1 MHHTIIN
8 NRIFL
13 SCLLFL
19 LLMAGQGCIKKS
31 DSAIGHSEPLKF
43 EGGDLKKALASID
56 SLSLFRQALDR
67 IGFSANLESN
77 NAYTIFAP
85 GNEAMKA
92 AGLDAAGMQSIST
105 DSLRKIIMY
114 HILPGSIDN
123 MALDNLPV
131 SRFLQTLRLDT
142 IQVPFQGSSVRE
154 SYMNVQKGDRLYLNG
169 YAFNNQPPVTASN
182 GYVYPILKFLHNDF
196 IDESRTLW
204 DIVQS
209 EPDLSMFRD
218 AIQLLDSIK
227 ESESYL
233 EQEVFWFILS
243 PPSDIPLM
251 SNRKWDPIRNRFNT
265 QGMPLIL
272 APVNQ
277 AFYDAGFHSID
288 DLRTFA
294 FRYPFGVKAYVSPD
308 WSELELKFK
317 FSSLDTLLAMNVMAH
332 GGMTDGTLRYP
343 SRITYADLVKGRLN
357 NGSFNKL
364 VRSIADGFGAYT
376 VSSHNLHFSETN
388 GVAQVQLY
396 PGSQPVSIPKDS
408 DPKQPVNNFNV
419 ENGVLYKVNKLF
431 YPFN

>member
-1 MHHTIIN
+1 
-8 NRIFL
+8 
-13 SCLLFL
+13 
-19 LLMAGQGCIKKS
+19 
-31 DSAIGHSEPLKF
+31 
-43 EGGDLKKALASID
+43 
-56 SLSLFRQALDR
+56 
-67 IGFSANLESN
+67 
-77 NAYTIFAP
+77 
-85 GNEAMKA
+85 MKA

-105 DSLRKIIMY
+105 DSLRKIITY

-154 SYMNVQKGDRLYLNG
+154 SYMNVQKGDKLYLNG
-169 YAFNNQPPVTASN
+169 YAFNNQAPLAASN
-182 GYVYPILKFLHNDF
+182 GYVYPIGLFLHNDF

-251 SNRKWDPIRNRFNT
+251 SNRKWDPIRNRFNI

-288 DLRTFA
+288 DLRTFRLPLSIWRESLCKPGLERTGTEVQIL
-294 FRYPFGVKAYVSPD
+294 FPGYPAGHERNGARWHD
-308 WSELELKFK
+308 GWH
-317 FSSLDTLLAMNVMAH
+317 SSLPQPHHLCRPGEWSPQQRQFQQTGKVRCQRVWGVYRLA
-332 GGMTDGTLRYP
+332 L
-343 SRITYADLVKGRLN
+343 
-357 NGSFNKL
+357 
-364 VRSIADGFGAYT
+364 
-376 VSSHNLHFSETN
+376 
-388 GVAQVQLY
+388 
-396 PGSQPVSIPKDS
+396 QPVSSPKLT
-408 DPKQPVNNFNV
+408 
-419 ENGVLYKVNKLF
+419 G
-431 YPFN
+431 

>member
-1 MHHTIIN
+1 MYHTIFN
-8 NRIFL
+8 NRNFL
-13 SCLLFL
+13 TCLLFL
-19 LLMAGQGCIKKS
+19 SLLAGQGCIKKS
-31 DSAIGHSEPLKF
+31 DSAIGRSEPLKF

-56 SLSLFRQALDR
+56 TLSLFRLALDR
-67 IGFSANLESN
+67 IAFSPKLESN

-85 GNEAMKA
+85 GDEAMKA

-105 DSLRKIIMY
+105 DSLRKIITY

-123 MALDNLPV
+123 MALDNLPI

-142 IQVPFQGSSVRE
+142 LHIPYQGSSVKE
-154 SYMNVQKGDRLYLNG
+154 SYMNVQKGDKLYLNG
-169 YAFNNQPPVTASN
+169 YAFNNQPPVIASN
-182 GYVYPILKFLHNDF
+182 GYIYPIGKFLDNEF
-196 IDESRTLW
+196 VDEGRTLW
-204 DIVQS
+204 DVVES

-218 AIQLLDSIK
+218 AIRLLDSIK

-233 EQEVFWFILS
+233 EQEIFWFILS
-243 PPSDIPLM
+243 PPTDIPLM
-251 SNRKWDPIRNRFNT
+251 SNRKWDPVRNRFNI

-294 FRYPFGVKAYVSPD
+294 LRYPCGVKALVSED
-308 WSELELKFK
+308 FNEIEMHFK
-317 FSSLDTLLAMNVMAH
+317 YTSLDTLLAMNVMAH

-343 SRITYADLVKGRLN
+343 SRILYADLVNGRLN
-357 NGSFNKL
+357 NGIFNKMIR
-364 VRSIADGFGAYT
+364 VTGGGFGMYT
-376 VSSHNLHFSETN
+376 ISPYNLNFSSSN
-388 GVAQVQLY
+388 GIAQVQLY
-396 PGSQPVSIPKDS
+396 PGSPPASIPKDN
-408 DPKQPVNNFNV
+408 DPKHPVNNFNV